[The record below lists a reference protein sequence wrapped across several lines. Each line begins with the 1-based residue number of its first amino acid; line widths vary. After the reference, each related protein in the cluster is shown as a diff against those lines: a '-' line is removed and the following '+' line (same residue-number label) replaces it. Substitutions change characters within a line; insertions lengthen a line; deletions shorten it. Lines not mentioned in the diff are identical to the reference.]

1 MPHCNMDDLIKY
13 YISHMN
19 RWANWQVT
27 LNGDFVRENPMPAE
41 RFEPLTFW
49 PTRIHHFRWPPFLTV
64 ASTSSVSTT
73 IWPLHGSHQPLGGRS
88 TDWATAPVSLIT
100 LSVQDWNDETILTHS
115 LCTVARSCASGGRRG
130 TCSNSL
136 RWNEKKLA
144 INFFCN
150 GGSVCRKSLSLC
162 FTVWRNPILLKL
174 TDSMTE
180 KVGYMTAHKD
190 STKG

>member
-1 MPHCNMDDLIKY
+1 
-13 YISHMN
+13 MN

-115 LCTVARSCASGGRRG
+115 LCTEARSCASGGRRG

-136 RWNEKKLA
+136 RWNEKKMA
-144 INFFCN
+144 INFFAMEAQFAEN
-150 GGSVCRKSLSLC
+150 HWVCVSLC
-162 FTVWRNPILLKL
+162 DETRFYWNWQIQWLK
-174 TDSMTE
+174 
-180 KVGYMTAHKD
+180 K
-190 STKG
+190 